1 MKLYKGLVKFDKK
14 GKIEDIV
21 VVDDSF
27 SWKAFF
33 LNPLWFL
40 FHKMWIEFFL
50 FSLVLVVFIHVF
62 SFGAYNFLMQISLL
76 FMIALN
82 SKTWYEDFL
91 VKRKNYLFLA
101 MIFGNNKTEA
111 KIKFI
116 NQISLKN
123 KENNEKIIFSDNL
136 LDPKYFK

>member
-14 GKIEDIV
+14 GKIEDII

-50 FSLVLVVFIHVF
+50 LSVVLVVFIYVF

-76 FMIALN
+76 FMVALN

-91 VKRKNYLFLA
+91 IKRKNYLFLA

>member
-14 GKIEDIV
+14 GKIEDII

-33 LNPLWFL
+33 FNPLWFL

-50 FSLVLVVFIHVF
+50 FLSVLVVFIYVF

>member
-14 GKIEDIV
+14 GKIEDII

-33 LNPLWFL
+33 FNPLWFL

-50 FSLVLVVFIHVF
+50 FLLVLVVFIHVF

-76 FMIALN
+76 FMVALN

>member
-33 LNPLWFL
+33 FNPLWFL

-50 FSLVLVVFIHVF
+50 FLSVLVVFIYVF

>member
-40 FHKMWIEFFL
+40 FHKMWTEFFFFSFAIIL
-50 FSLVLVVFIHVF
+50 FIYVF

-76 FMIALN
+76 FMVALN

>member
-14 GKIEDIV
+14 GKIEDII

-33 LNPLWFL
+33 FNPLWFL

-50 FSLVLVVFIHVF
+50 FLSVSVVFIYVF

-76 FMIALN
+76 FMVALN

>member
-40 FHKMWIEFFL
+40 FHKMWIEFSFFSFAIIL
-50 FSLVLVVFIHVF
+50 FIYVL
-62 SFGAYNFLMQISLL
+62 SFGAYNFLMQISLF
-76 FMIALN
+76 FMVALN

>member
-40 FHKMWIEFFL
+40 FHKMWIEFSFFSFAIIL
-50 FSLVLVVFIHVF
+50 FIYVL

-76 FMIALN
+76 FMVALN

>member
-40 FHKMWIEFFL
+40 FHKMWIEFFFFSFAIIL
-50 FSLVLVVFIHVF
+50 FIYVL

-76 FMIALN
+76 FMVALN

>member
-14 GKIEDIV
+14 GKIEDII

-50 FSLVLVVFIHVF
+50 FLSVLVVFIYVF

>member
-14 GKIEDIV
+14 GKIEDII

-50 FSLVLVVFIHVF
+50 FSLVSVVFIYVF

-76 FMIALN
+76 FMVALN

>member
-14 GKIEDIV
+14 GKIEDII

-33 LNPLWFL
+33 FNPLWFL

-50 FSLVLVVFIHVF
+50 FLSVSVVFIYVF

-76 FMIALN
+76 FMVALN

-91 VKRKNYLFLA
+91 IKRKKYLFLA

>member
-14 GKIEDIV
+14 GKIEDII

-40 FHKMWIEFFL
+40 FHKMWIEFSFFSLAIIL
-50 FSLVLVVFIHVF
+50 FSCVF

-76 FMIALN
+76 FMVALN